1 MKEKWKLNAKQS
13 GLQDTPRLE
22 MLFSSTRK
30 TSTIFKHALSLTCA
44 IRRFEKELLSQVKV
58 ILRYEI
64 NRIRKQMLFVSLLPP
79 KKNIESGASFLWSQ
93 LKLMPSLDKS
103 VRKSRIRRDNKPKKS

>member
-1 MKEKWKLNAKQS
+1 
-13 GLQDTPRLE
+13 
-22 MLFSSTRK
+22 
-30 TSTIFKHALSLTCA
+30 
-44 IRRFEKELLSQVKV
+44 
-58 ILRYEI
+58 
-64 NRIRKQMLFVSLLPP
+64 MLFVSLLPP